1 MRIASVVG
9 ILLGC
14 IVLLAAFSAEAGQ
27 SLPPGTRAELLVVEK
42 SKRQLTL
49 FVEGKVLKVYKIAL
63 GKQPKGRKE
72 CEGDQKTPEGL
83 YFIDY
88 HKRDSNY
95 HRALHISYPNK
106 DDIERAR
113 KQGVHA
119 GNSIMIHG
127 IRKGWEW
134 IGEVHQM
141 WDWTEGCIAVTNEE
155 IEELWRVVPDGTLI
169 EIKP

>member
-1 MRIASVVG
+1 MLKFFLAVF
-9 ILLGC
+9 LLLCCLSWGAQC
-14 IVLLAAFSAEAGQ
+14 AEAGQ
-27 SLPPGTRAELLVVEK
+27 SLPPGTRAELVVVEK
-42 SKRQLTL
+42 SKRRLTL
-49 FVEGKVLKVYKIAL
+49 FVEGQVLKVYKIAL
-63 GKQPKGRKE
+63 GKKPEGRKE
-72 CEGDQKTPEGL
+72 QEGDQKTPEGL

-95 HRALHISYPNK
+95 HRALHISYPNN

-113 KQGVHA
+113 ETGA
-119 GNSIMIHG
+119 SPGNSIMIHG
-127 IRKGWEW
+127 IRSGWEW
-134 IGEVHQM
+134 IGDLHTM